1 MVLLMSEDEIFFKI
15 EILYDFL
22 DDKEKNER
30 EIAKRISKNF
40 KIPMEDALSYV
51 KRYVEEKKKG

>member
-1 MVLLMSEDEIFFKI
+1 MSEDEIFFQI

-22 DDKEKNER
+22 DDKEKNEK

-40 KIPMEDALSYV
+40 KIPIEDALSYV
-51 KRYVEEKKKG
+51 RRYVEEKKKG